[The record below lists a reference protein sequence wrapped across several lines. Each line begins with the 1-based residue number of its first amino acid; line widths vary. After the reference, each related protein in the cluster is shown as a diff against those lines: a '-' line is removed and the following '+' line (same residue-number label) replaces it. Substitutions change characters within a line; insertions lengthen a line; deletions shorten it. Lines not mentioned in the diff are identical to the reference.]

1 MENKRNYYRILH
13 VQPDAPLEVIKTS
26 YRTLMHKMK
35 NHPDLGGEHWNALLI
50 NEAKEVL
57 TNPHKRAEYD
67 RKLQHAYSKST
78 LTGQQYYNQLDDPQ
92 QEPCK
97 SEIPDNEY
105 KSYTCV
111 FCKTPHIISARNLID
126 TQCAYCGSPLNPP
139 SRGQFEGSGQR
150 NLDRIAYQDDFIFFI
165 NWPPEQKHLGT
176 IVDLSINGMKFI
188 ANHGLQFEQIIKVV
202 NNKLHATGKVV
213 NCFTI
218 RQQQQTIYSV
228 NLEFLT
234 VKFVR
239 SRGTFVSEKI

>member
-50 NEAKEVL
+50 NEAKEIL

-67 RKLQHAYSKST
+67 RKLQRAYSKST
-78 LTGQQYYNQLDDPQ
+78 LSGQQFYNQSDDPQ
-92 QEPCK
+92 EESFK
-97 SEIPDNEY
+97 SATSDTEN
-105 KSYTCV
+105 KSNTCV
-111 FCKTPHIISARNLID
+111 FCKTPHLISARNLID
-126 TQCAYCGSPLNPP
+126 AQCSCCGSPLNPP
-139 SRGQFEGSGQR
+139 SKGNFEGSGQR
-150 NLDRIAYQDDFIFFI
+150 KLKRIAYKDDFIFFTH
-165 NWPPEQKHLGT
+165 WPQEQKHPGT

-188 ANHGLQFEQIIKVV
+188 TNHGLQFEQIIKVV
-202 NNKLHATGKVV
+202 NNAYHATGKVV

-218 RQQQQTIYSV
+218 RQQHQDFYSV

-234 VKFVR
+234 VKFMR
-239 SRGTFVSEKI
+239 SCGTFVSEKI